1 MVPPDSQSR
10 LQPLPTAPAPL
21 PLSKQS
27 LISMTTES
35 SLWATTWRGLGGAAG
50 VGEGAP
56 SPWGPVAPEA
66 RSSFQ
71 ALTWG
76 PAGVQDTDPALGG
89 GGGGHTSRWVV
100 RGLVLTRVPPA
111 CVLLCQRGRVS
122 STGKGVRVA
131 PRWEAGPWPGEVDN
145 KPVSFCLPQPV
156 MSGRDPRLSQP
167 PIALPNCFCL
177 HPFGEPAPP
186 GSLLG
191 SRALCPSPK
200 AQSTAV
206 QLLSCHPPPRPSL

>member
-1 MVPPDSQSR
+1 MGDN
-10 LQPLPTAPAPL
+10 L
-21 PLSKQS
+21 
-27 LISMTTES
+27 
-35 SLWATTWRGLGGAAG
+35 
-50 VGEGAP
+50 EGAGRGCG
-56 SPWGPVAPEA
+56 S
-66 RSSFQ
+66 
-71 ALTWG
+71 
-76 PAGVQDTDPALGG
+76 GG
-89 GGGGHTSRWVV
+89 GGSKPLGTSSARGKIQFSSLNVGPSRGPGHRLSAGWWGWGTHMSRWVV

-131 PRWEAGPWPGEVDN
+131 PRWEAGPWPGQVDN

-177 HPFGEPAPP
+177 HPLGEPAPP

-200 AQSTAV
+200 A
-206 QLLSCHPPPRPSL
+206 